1 MPEVKVKFFVV
12 FLQITI
18 GNSLNRAVVLN
29 RSFKRFPGQVQA
41 FKFRIVDFKFGH
53 NLQRLDVVI
62 KAAEFFHGVLQ
73 AALAGMAERRM
84 SEVMC
89 QRDGFAKF
97 FVQSQTFADGARNL
111 RNFNAV
117 RQPRTVVFA
126 FVIGENLRFAVQPA
140 ESRRMNQPVSVALK
154 RRTDNVGK
162 IGIETPAAFFG
173 LKCISCQF
181 NIFCLPF
188 NILSYILNRQN

>member
-1 MPEVKVKFFVV
+1 
-12 FLQITI
+12 
-18 GNSLNRAVVLN
+18 
-29 RSFKRFPGQVQA
+29 
-41 FKFRIVDFKFGH
+41 
-53 NLQRLDVVI
+53 
-62 KAAEFFHGVLQ
+62 
-73 AALAGMAERRM
+73 
-84 SEVMC
+84 MC
-89 QRDGFAKF
+89 QRDGFTKF

-126 FVIGENLRFAVQPA
+126 LVIGENLRFAVQPA
-140 ESRRMNQPVSVALK
+140 ESRRVNQPVSVALK

-173 LKCISCQF
+173 RKCISCQF
-181 NIFCLPF
+181 HIFCLPF